1 MTLVSGSN
9 ASSVDTG
16 EPVYQVHVFCCTN
29 ERPATHWRG
38 SCGAKRGRQ
47 LCDYMCR
54 LAMTLGMRRIRIN
67 HAGCMNVCEHGPVMV
82 IYPEGVWYRFETE
95 DDVSEIL
102 RSHVGG
108 GRYVDRL
115 RLFIDPSTIHG

>member
-1 MTLVSGSN
+1 MTLISGST

-108 GRYVDRL
+108 GRHVDRL

>member
-1 MTLVSGSN
+1 
-9 ASSVDTG
+9 
-16 EPVYQVHVFCCTN
+16 
-29 ERPATHWRG
+29 
-38 SCGAKRGRQ
+38 
-47 LCDYMCR
+47 MCR

-108 GRYVDRL
+108 GRHVERL
-115 RLFIDPSTIHG
+115 RLQIDPNTIHG